1 MRRKLVAKGRFPGGA
16 QDGYNLKK
24 SESINI
30 FVRESDPFDD
40 EFFSG
45 EGRKGGEY
53 KWSEDFEDYDL
64 DENN

>member
-1 MRRKLVAKGRFPGGA
+1 MRRKLMGKGRFPGSL
-16 QDGYNLKK
+16 QDAHNLKK

-45 EGRKGGEY
+45 EQKKGSEY